1 MRHSEFQKNDVYK
14 LKTIKRDYPLFT
26 SQTIFSIIL
35 KKTMENKNEVFVLNL
50 PNIGNEDLIKLTE
63 QLILQSDKLM
73 EGYRVENKNLIL
85 DIIFKKD

>member
-1 MRHSEFQKNDVYK
+1 LRHSEFQKNDVYK